1 MTSEAAPFG
10 VLLTN
15 LGTPDAP
22 TPAALRKYLREFLW
36 DRRVVNVPRVI
47 WWLILNFWILRVRP
61 AKSAALYRKVWTPQ
75 GSPLLVLTQQL
86 AFKVRSE
93 LSRRSGATVPVAVG
107 MRYGMPAI
115 AEAIETLQKKGCRRI
130 LVLPLYPQYAAATT
144 ASTFDAVSAALK
156 SCVTLPD
163 IRFILSY
170 HDQPEYVAAV
180 AQNIRDAQSQ
190 GGAAAKILFSFH
202 GLPRT
207 SVTSGDPYFFECH
220 ATARLV
226 AENLG
231 LADEAWQVAFQSR
244 FGEEEWLKPYAAET
258 LRELAKKNDRAVDVV
273 CPGFAVDC
281 LETLEEMAKENRAVF
296 MGAGGKSYRYIPA
309 LNDSDAHAGALAAIA
324 LRRATGW
331 L

>member
-22 TPAALRKYLREFLW
+22 TPEALRKYLREFLW
-36 DRRVVNVPRVI
+36 DRRVVNVPRLI

-86 AFKVRSE
+86 ALKIHSE
-93 LSRRSGATVPVAVG
+93 LSRQLGAAVPVAVG
-107 MRYGMPAI
+107 MRYGTPAI
-115 AEAIETLQKKGCRRI
+115 ADAIEALQKKGCRRI

-144 ASTFDAVSAALK
+144 ASTFDAVSSALK

-163 IRFILSY
+163 IRFVLSY

-180 AQNIRDAQSQ
+180 AQSIRDVRSQ
-190 GGAAAKILFSFH
+190 AGATAKILFSFH

-226 AENLG
+226 AANLG
-231 LADEAWQVAFQSR
+231 LADDAWQVAFQSR
-244 FGEEEWLKPYAAET
+244 FGKEEWLKPYAAEA

-296 MGAGGKSYRYIPA
+296 MDAGGQLYRYIPA